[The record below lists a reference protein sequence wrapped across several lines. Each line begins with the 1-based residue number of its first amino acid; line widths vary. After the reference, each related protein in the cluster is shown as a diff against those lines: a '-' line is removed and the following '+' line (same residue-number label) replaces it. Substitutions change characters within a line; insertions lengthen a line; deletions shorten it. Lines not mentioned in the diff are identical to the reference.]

1 MSNVI
6 PAVLHNG
13 MFAFQVG
20 KWVVLKMVIL
30 SMHSF
35 KNALKIKNVYVFK
48 NTSKDMNDVFP
59 LFSI

>member
-13 MFAFQVG
+13 MCAFQVG